1 MQDSSK
7 GERKPLEPL
16 PVVQEGHLLVVR
28 LALLLEALA
37 EWLLPVKLPKLVC
50 GNFFRLFPRR
60 ESMHRVMQR
69 LESMHQRWQ
78 RLVLVR
84 EVLLR
89 QGKRW
94 LASLAQRRPLRRLRR
109 LRLFPVWL
117 AAESGPPQE
126 QCLEQK

>member
-50 GNFFRLFPRR
+50 GNFFRLFPKR

-69 LESMHQRWQ
+69 LESMRQRWQ

-84 EVLLR
+84 EVLPR
-89 QGKRW
+89 QEKRW
-94 LASLAQRRPLRRLRR
+94 LASLAQRRPLRRSQR
-109 LRLFPVWL
+109 LRLFL
-117 AAESGPPQE
+117 AWSEAGSELQPEP
-126 QCLEQK
+126 CLAQK